1 MINSQCS
8 KLIPIFFSLQSC
20 ELVSKCTLQHFRSM
34 WISWISNI
42 THVFFPIKCLRI
54 LGIGEKEMCAVVVWL
69 FVNRCLHTEELQ
81 FVHISCWLQ
90 HAFDEQSRWFAS
102 KTQFLPTITKPL
114 SILHKIFKKLANFT
128 QKYRTNIFALGYNSL
143 DREEKTV
150 WEWEWGRE
158 RMFHVVN
165 AHSVASVY

>member
-1 MINSQCS
+1 MINSQCL
-8 KLIPIFFSLQSC
+8 KLIPIFFFIAKLWIGI
-20 ELVSKCTLQHFRSM
+20 EALQHFRSM

-42 THVFFPIKCLRI
+42 THVFSPIKYLRI

-128 QKYRTNIFALGYNSL
+128 QKYRTDIFASGYNSL
-143 DREEKTV
+143 DREEKTM
-150 WEWEWGRE
+150 WER
-158 RMFHVVN
+158 
-165 AHSVASVY
+165 

>member
-1 MINSQCS
+1 MINLQCL

-20 ELVSKCTLQHFRSM
+20 ELVSKWFSTLQHFRSM
-34 WISWISNI
+34 WISWISK
-42 THVFFPIKCLRI
+42 HYSCFFLPIKCLRI
-54 LGIGEKEMCAVVVWL
+54 LGIGEKEMCAFVVWL

-90 HAFDEQSRWFAS
+90 HAFDEHCRWFAS

-143 DREEKTV
+143 DREEKT
-150 WEWEWGRE
+150 G
-158 RMFHVVN
+158 
-165 AHSVASVY
+165 